1 MWKIQLL
8 LLNQA
13 SIFDGWVPQLKAKLT
28 EIAGK
33 KTQSRWKLGGPW
45 CPPPLKNIFSGT
57 HPSSP
62 HPILPFYFQESERE
76 RKQRETICPSH
87 IFKPSTSFE
96 NGLAHKKFGANFILI
111 RIRLNKSRLIFFSNL
126 KIAN

>member
-33 KTQSRWKLGGPW
+33 KLRAGGSW
-45 CPPPLKNIFSGT
+45 VGHGAPPPPKNIFSGT

-62 HPILPFYFQESERE
+62 HPILPFYFQESERK

>member
-1 MWKIQLL
+1 MGTPTKSQI
-8 LLNQA
+8 
-13 SIFDGWVPQLKAKLT
+13 DGN
-28 EIAGK
+28 
-33 KTQSRWKLGGPW
+33 RWKKNSEPVETGW
-45 CPPPLKNIFSGT
+45 AMVPPPPSKNIFSGT

-87 IFKPSTSFE
+87 IFRPSAGSE

>member
-13 SIFDGWVPQLKAKLT
+13 SIFDGWIPQLKAKLT

-33 KTQSRWKLGGPW
+33 NSEPVETGWAMV
-45 CPPPLKNIFSGT
+45 PPPSSKNIFSGT

-76 RKQRETICPSH
+76 RKQRETFCPSH
-87 IFKPSTSFE
+87 IFRPSAGSE
-96 NGLAHKKFGANFILI
+96 NDLAHKKVGANFILI
-111 RIRLNKSRLIFFSNL
+111 RIRLSKSRLIFFSNL
-126 KIAN
+126 K